1 MMKNENICYI
11 VGAGELHSL
20 PKPCEGDLVIAA
32 DGGLDALIAVSIT
45 PSVVVGDLDS
55 LSGRIPEGVEILRHP
70 VEKDETDSHLSYL
83 EGARRGYTRFSL
95 YGCTGGRDD
104 HTFANYSLLLC
115 AKKQGHDMTLVSK
128 NYDILVMLN
137 EKKELKAREGATL
150 SVFALGGDCRVTLS
164 GTYYPAK
171 DLVITPD
178 FPIGVSNHATAS
190 TVQIKADGALLV
202 MLER

>member
-1 MMKNENICYI
+1 MLYCRRRR
-11 VGAGELHSL
+11 ALL
-20 PKPCEGDLVIAA
+20 PAKPQATDLVIAA
-32 DGGLDALIAVSIT
+32 DGGLDALLAGGIT

-55 LSGRIPEGVEILRHP
+55 LSGRIPKGVEIVRHP

-95 YGCTGGRDD
+95 YACTGGRDD

-115 AKKQGHDMTLVSK
+115 AKKQGHDMTLVSQD
-128 NYDILVMLN
+128 YDIFVILN
-137 EKKELKAREGATL
+137 EERELFSRIGATL

-164 GTYYPAK
+164 GTYYPAN
-171 DLVITPD
+171 DLPITPD
-178 FPIGVSNHATAS
+178 FPIGVSNHTTAS
-190 TVQIKADGALLV
+190 TVKIKADGALLV

>member
-1 MMKNENICYI
+1 MKNENICYI

-32 DGGLDALIAVSIT
+32 DGGLDTLIGGGIT

-55 LSGRIPEGVEILRHP
+55 LSGRIPEGIEILRHP
-70 VEKDETDSHLSYL
+70 VEKDETDSHLAYL
-83 EGARRGYTRFSL
+83 VGAKRGYARFAL

-104 HTFANYSLLLC
+104 HTFANYSLLLY

-137 EKKELKAREGATL
+137 EKQELKAREGATL
-150 SVFALGGDCRVTLS
+150 SVFALGGECRVTLS

-178 FPIGVSNHATAS
+178 FPIGVSNHTTAP
-190 TVQIKADGALLV
+190 TVQIEADGALLV

>member
-1 MMKNENICYI
+1 MKNENICYI

-20 PKPCEGDLVIAA
+20 PSPAEGDLVIAA
-32 DGGLDALIAVSIT
+32 DGGLDALVSGGIT
-45 PSVVVGDLDS
+45 PAVVVGDLDS
-55 LSGRIPEGVEILRHP
+55 LSGRVPEGVEIVRHP

-83 EGARRGYTRFSL
+83 EGAKRGCTRFSL

-104 HTFANYSLLLC
+104 HTFANYSLLLY

-128 NYDILVMLN
+128 DYDILVILDE
-137 EKKELKAREGATL
+137 EKEIIARVGATL

-164 GTYYPAK
+164 GTYYPA
-171 DLVITPD
+171 DNLLITPD
-178 FPIGVSNHATAS
+178 FPIGVSNHATEP
-190 TVQIKADGALLV
+190 TVKIEADGALLV

>member
-1 MMKNENICYI
+1 MKNENICYI

-20 PKPCEGDLVIAA
+20 PSPTEGDLVIAA
-32 DGGLDALIAVSIT
+32 DGGLDALASGGIT
-45 PSVVVGDLDS
+45 PAVVVGDLDS
-55 LSGRIPEGVEILRHP
+55 LSGRVPEGVEILRHP

-83 EGARRGYTRFSL
+83 EGAKRGYTRFSL

-104 HTFANYSLLLC
+104 HTFANYSLLLY

-128 NYDILVMLN
+128 DYDILVILD
-137 EKKELKAREGATL
+137 EEREIIARVGATL

-164 GTYYPAK
+164 GTYYPA
-171 DLVITPD
+171 DNLLITPD
-178 FPIGVSNHATAS
+178 FPIGVSNHTTAS
-190 TVQIKADGALLV
+190 TVKIKADGALLV

>member
-1 MMKNENICYI
+1 MKNENICYI

-20 PKPCEGDLVIAA
+20 PQPREGDLVIAA
-32 DGGLDALIAVSIT
+32 DGGLDALIGGGIT

-55 LSGRIPEGVEILRHP
+55 LSGRIPEGIEILRHP

-95 YGCTGGRDD
+95 YACTGGRDD

-164 GTYYPAK
+164 GTYYPAN
-171 DLVITPD
+171 DLLVTPD
-178 FPIGVSNHATAS
+178 FPIGVSNHATEP
-190 TVQIKADGALLV
+190 TVKIEADGALLV

>member
-1 MMKNENICYI
+1 MKNENICYI

-20 PKPCEGDLVIAA
+20 PSPTEGDLVIAA
-32 DGGLDALIAVSIT
+32 DGGLDALVSGGIT
-45 PSVVVGDLDS
+45 PAVVVGDLDS
-55 LSGRIPEGVEILRHP
+55 LSGRTPEGVEIVRHP

-83 EGARRGYTRFSL
+83 EGAKRGYTRFSL

-104 HTFANYSLLLC
+104 HTFANYSLLLY

-128 NYDILVMLN
+128 DYDILVISDE
-137 EKKELKAREGATL
+137 EKEIIARVGATL

-164 GTYYPAK
+164 GTYYPA
-171 DLVITPD
+171 DNLLITPD
-178 FPIGVSNHATAS
+178 FPIGVSNHTTAS
-190 TVQIKADGALLV
+190 TVKIKADGALLV

>member
-164 GTYYPAK
+164 GTYYPAN
-171 DLVITPD
+171 DLLVTPD
-178 FPIGVSNHATAS
+178 FPIGVSNHTTAS
-190 TVQIKADGALLV
+190 TVKIKADGALLV

>member
-1 MMKNENICYI
+1 MKNENICYI

-20 PKPCEGDLVIAA
+20 PKPCDGDLVIAA
-32 DGGLDALIAVSIT
+32 DGGLDALVLGGIT
-45 PSVVVGDLDS
+45 PAVLVGDLDS
-55 LSGRIPEGVEILRHP
+55 LSGRAPEGLEILRHP
-70 VEKDETDSHLSYL
+70 VEKDETDSYLSYL
-83 EGARRGYTRFSL
+83 EGASRGYTRFSL

-104 HTFANYSLLLC
+104 HTFANYSLLLY

-128 NYDILVMLN
+128 DYDIFVILDE
-137 EKKELKAREGATL
+137 EKEIFARVGATL

-164 GTYYPAK
+164 GTYYPAS
-171 DLVITPD
+171 DLLITPD

-190 TVQIKADGALLV
+190 TVKIKADGALLV